1 MSKVVPEGYN
11 TITAYLCLRDAA
23 KAIDFYVEALGAREL
38 YRLPMPDG
46 KVAHAELQ
54 IGDSRIMVSDEMEG
68 WGNQSAKSLG
78 GTPVVLCVYVAD
90 VDAAAARFVAAGG
103 TVSRPLA
110 NEFYGDRTGQFVDPE
125 GYKWTLSQHL
135 ENVSPEEMM
144 RRMAAMGG
152 G

>member
-23 KAIDFYVEALGAREL
+23 KAIAFYVEALGAREL
-38 YRLPMPDG
+38 FRLPMPDG
-46 KVAHAELQ
+46 KLAHAELQ
-54 IGDSRIMVSDEMEG
+54 IGDSRIMVSDEFEG
-68 WGNQSAKSLG
+68 WGNQSAQTLG
-78 GTPVVLCVYVAD
+78 GTPVGLCVYVAD

-103 TVSRPLA
+103 TVVRPVA
-110 NEFYGDRTGQFVDPE
+110 DQFYGDRSGQLVDPE
-125 GYKWTLSQHL
+125 GYKWTLLQHL
-135 ENVSPEEMM
+135 EDVSPEEMM